1 MSSLIAGESLGA
13 GERLAVHYPWDGSVT
28 GEVVMG
34 GVEETTSLLEERFD
48 YIFFT
53 GSSHVGKII
62 R

>member
-1 MSSLIAGESLGA
+1 MAIQWPKD
-13 GERLAVHYPWDGSVT
+13 VQ
-28 GEVVMG
+28 VVVG
-34 GVEETTSLLEERFD
+34 GVAETTSLLEERFD

>member
-1 MSSLIAGESLGA
+1 
-13 GERLAVHYPWDGSVT
+13 
-28 GEVVMG
+28 MG